1 MEEATI
7 TGSTHTANVE
17 KVNLMVE
24 NSTEKELYGES
35 KLYGNEAPTK
45 VEPDFADTH
54 KLHPQASIEHTNFL
68 AESD

>member
-17 KVNLMVE
+17 KVNLMVG
-24 NSTEKELYGES
+24 NSRKELHGES
-35 KLYGNEAPTK
+35 KLYWNEAPAK

-54 KLHPQASIEHTNFL
+54 KLHPQASRKHV
-68 AESD
+68 

>member
-45 VEPDFADTH
+45 VEPDFADRH
-54 KLHPQASIEHTNFL
+54 KLHPQASSKHV
-68 AESD
+68 